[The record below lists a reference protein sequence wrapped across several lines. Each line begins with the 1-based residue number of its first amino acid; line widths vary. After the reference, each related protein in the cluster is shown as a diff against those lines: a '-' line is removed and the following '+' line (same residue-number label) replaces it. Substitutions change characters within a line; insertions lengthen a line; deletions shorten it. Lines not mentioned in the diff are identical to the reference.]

1 MESAF
6 RWCVGILAMAAFQV
20 GCCRIELN
28 SGSGF
33 PGATHSI
40 RASSKPLHSPGCGCS
55 SCDSQVISTSNG
67 CSDGCDDACGI
78 HGTQAIFDGSW
89 CGALR
94 RGLCRCGTKLACQG
108 GCGEIYWDEQIN
120 EPPVCDPC
128 GAQGAWI
135 GGGSTGHYRPWYA
148 RMRDLWGYRYEGADC
163 EDCTHG
169 WKGHGG
175 LRQGIPA
182 HSFQS
187 ADSSGCASCN
197 HGSERVLYE
206 GESVVPQHTERQI
219 PTPAQPRS
227 VPTPDANAHN
237 SSPRTT
243 SPAVQARGTARGTI
257 KTHLASGKMPLKVR
271 AADVDESEIAVP
283 KPLTVETVNGQKRL
297 VPRHR

>member
-1 MESAF
+1 
-6 RWCVGILAMAAFQV
+6 
-20 GCCRIELN
+20 
-28 SGSGF
+28 
-33 PGATHSI
+33 
-40 RASSKPLHSPGCGCS
+40 
-55 SCDSQVISTSNG
+55 
-67 CSDGCDDACGI
+67 
-78 HGTQAIFDGSW
+78 
-89 CGALR
+89 
-94 RGLCRCGTKLACQG
+94 
-108 GCGEIYWDEQIN
+108 
-120 EPPVCDPC
+120 
-128 GAQGAWI
+128 
-135 GGGSTGHYRPWYA
+135 
-148 RMRDLWGYRYEGADC
+148 MRDLWGYRYEGADC

-175 LRQGIPA
+175 LGQGIPA
-182 HSFQS
+182 HSFQG

-271 AADVDESEIAVP
+271 AAEVDESEIAVP